1 MILFKPGMSH
11 RNNKD
16 KRTMDQELPDTA
28 ADVLG
33 RHFVCTHQ
41 TAALLNM
48 KLRHVHHIENV
59 MSNGKPRLCQSMRI
73 YTKNTP
79 AKVQS

>member
-1 MILFKPGMSH
+1 
-11 RNNKD
+11 
-16 KRTMDQELPDTA
+16 MDQELPDTA

-59 MSNGKPRLCQSMRI
+59 MSNGKPRLLSINAYLHEEYSC
-73 YTKNTP
+73 
-79 AKVQS
+79 